1 MKKIK
6 DFFLQVPDPRSRQG
20 KRHLLEDILLL
31 TLLAVLCG
39 AESWEAIEI
48 FGKSKRKLI
57 RMVLTL
63 PHGIPSHDSI
73 ERVFQRLDSEYFEE
87 AFVNF
92 TKDLEITTEGRI
104 VSIDGKTLRGSHDIV
119 HDRYAIHMVSAWCHA
134 NQMTLGQLRT
144 EAKVNEIE
152 AAKKLIAMLDL
163 KGSIVSIDAM
173 GCQKEIATQLV
184 NKQADYILAVK
195 ANQEN
200 LLEEVVSL
208 FNTVSPTFIDKRID
222 KDHGRIEQR
231 NCQIIEGADWIDEH
245 QLWKGLHTFIKI
257 QASREIN
264 GQRTTETR
272 YYISSLHQS
281 ASYFNDAI
289 RNHWGIEN
297 SYHWVLDVQFNE
309 DHSRK
314 RKGQSAENFAI
325 IRRTAL
331 NLLKKKKL
339 RRMGV
344 QNKRLYAGWND
355 DFLLSL
361 LNL

>member
-1 MKKIK
+1 MKIK
-6 DFFLQVPDPRSRQG
+6 QLFSQLPDPRSPQG

-48 FGKSKRKLI
+48 FGKSKRKLM
-57 RMVLTL
+57 RTVLKL
-63 PHGIPSHDSI
+63 PHGIPSHDAI
-73 ERVFQRLDSEYFEE
+73 ERVFQRMDSDCFEQ
-87 AFVNF
+87 AFIDF
-92 TKDLEITTEGRI
+92 TKHLQITTEGKI
-104 VSIDGKTLRGSHDIV
+104 VSIDGKTLRGSHDAV
-119 HDRYAIHMVSAWCHA
+119 HDRYALHMISAWCHA

-152 AAKKLIAMLDL
+152 AVKKLITMLDI
-163 KGSIVSIDAM
+163 KGSVVTIDAM
-173 GCQKEIATQLV
+173 GCQKEIAAQLIG
-184 NKQADYILAVK
+184 KQADYILAVK

-208 FNTVSPTFIDKRID
+208 FNTVTPAFTHQSID

-231 NCQIIEGADWIDEH
+231 TCHIIEGADWIDEH
-245 QLWKGLHTFIKI
+245 ELWKGLHTFIKI
-257 QASREIN
+257 EASREI
-264 GQRTTETR
+264 GDQRTSEIR
-272 YYISSLHQS
+272 YYISSLYQS
-281 ASYFNDAI
+281 AAYFNHAI
-289 RNHWGIEN
+289 RTHWGIEN

-331 NLLKKKKL
+331 NLIKKKTL

-361 LNL
+361 LNM